1 MTERSVPSFLPSD
14 LDRRQALKIALGAS
28 AFGVL
33 AACGSSSG
41 GSAAGGPAS
50 GGTSSQPAVKHSNAS
65 ISSVTWGVGTGTIIG
80 LDIASA
86 FDGHAMYVQR
96 CGLEGLLAAT
106 NTLGLGP
113 LLATSWKYEPA
124 SLKYVFQ
131 IRPGVKFWDGSTM
144 TVDDVVFS
152 LTRHIDPKVGSQIGA
167 YFANVDSFVKTGASE
182 LTIKLKHPDPDVANS
197 LVFAP
202 ILSRK
207 FVQKIGSGLGS
218 PGSGLRIMGTGPY
231 QITSFPS
238 STSCTLERFEGYW
251 DTKPAVQKCSFT
263 CIADAQTLL
272 LAAQSGQIDG
282 TFDVPVQNASN
293 WQKVTSL
300 RTYAAP
306 GMSMFYLSFDVSK
319 PPWNDLHA
327 RKAVAYAANT
337 AGYVRAFVGGNGT
350 PASCVVP
357 PQQWGPVLPQ
367 AQVAK
372 LYATL
377 PKYPYSI
384 AAAKKELAQSATPH
398 GFTTNKLL
406 IPNSLPALV
415 NAAESLSLTLKQIG
429 IILPVEQVGES
440 QWLANLYAHKDAI
453 GIVASEFGPDYA
465 DPADYINLLYPSANA
480 VKNNFNTANFKDPQ
494 VDKLLTAASSAAADA
509 DRAKYL
515 FEVLKI
521 SAEQLPYLALWWQD
535 DIMAVQSKY
544 VYENFTG
551 LYYNQNW
558 LSRIFTAS

>member
-1 MTERSVPSFLPSD
+1 M
-14 LDRRQALKIALGAS
+14 
-28 AFGVL
+28 
-33 AACGSSSG
+33 
-41 GSAAGGPAS
+41 
-50 GGTSSQPAVKHSNAS
+50 
-65 ISSVTWGVGTGTIIG
+65 
-80 LDIASA
+80 
-86 FDGHAMYVQR
+86 
-96 CGLEGLLAAT
+96 
-106 NTLGLGP
+106 
-113 LLATSWKYEPA
+113 
-124 SLKYVFQ
+124 FQ
-131 IRPGVKFWDGSTM
+131 IRPGVKFWDGTTM
-144 TVDDVVFS
+144 TVDDVAFS
-152 LTRHIDPKVGSQIGA
+152 LSRHIDPKVSSQIGA
-167 YFANVDSFVKTGASE
+167 YFANVGSFVKTGPSE
-182 LTIKLKHPDPDVANS
+182 LTIKLKRPDPDVANS

-202 ILSRK
+202 VMSRK
-207 FVQKIGSGLGS
+207 FAQKIGSGLGS
-218 PGSGLRIMGTGPY
+218 PGQGLRIMGTGPY
-231 QITSFPS
+231 QLTSFPS
-238 STSCTLERFEGYW
+238 STSCTINRFEGYW
-251 DTKPAVQKCSFT
+251 GTKPAVQKCAFS

-282 TFDVPVQNASN
+282 TFDVPPQNASN
-293 WQKVTSL
+293 WKKITSL
-300 RTYAAP
+300 RPYSAP

-327 RKAVAYAANT
+327 RRAVAYAANT
-337 AGYVRAFVGGNGT
+337 AGYIRAFVGGNGT

-377 PKYPYSI
+377 PKYPYSV

-398 GFTTNKLL
+398 GFTANKLL

-429 IILPVEQVGES
+429 IILPVQQVGES
-440 QWLANLYAHKDAI
+440 QWLANLYAHKDTL

-480 VKNNFNTANFKDPQ
+480 VKNNFNTANFKNPQ
-494 VDKLLTAASSAAADA
+494 VDKLLQQASSSAANA
-509 DRAKYL
+509 DRARYL

-521 SAEQLPYLALWWQD
+521 SQEQLPYLALWWQD
-535 DIMAVQSKY
+535 DIMAIQDKY
-544 VYENFTG
+544 VYQNFTG

>member
-1 MTERSVPSFLPSD
+1 MTERSAPSFLLSD
-14 LDRRQALKIALGAS
+14 LDRRQALRVALGAS
-28 AFGVL
+28 ALGVL

-41 GSAAGGPAS
+41 GSAS
-50 GGTSSQPAVKHSNAS
+50 GGNSSQPAVKHSNAN

-106 NTLGLGP
+106 DSLGLGP
-113 LLATSWKYEPA
+113 LLAASWKYDPA
-124 SLKYVFQ
+124 HLTYVFQ
-131 IRPGVKFWDGSTM
+131 IRPGVKFWDGTTM

-152 LTRHIDPKVGSQIGA
+152 LTRHIDPKVSSQIGA
-167 YFANVDSFVKTGASE
+167 YFANVGSFNKTGPSE
-182 LTIKLKHPDPDVANS
+182 LTIKLKRPDPDVANS

-207 FVQKIGSGLGS
+207 FVEKIGSGLGS
-218 PGSGLRIMGTGPY
+218 PGKGLRIMGTGPY
-231 QITSFPS
+231 RLTSFPS
-238 STSCTLERFEGYW
+238 STSCTVDRFEGYW
-251 DTKPAVQKCSFT
+251 GTKPAVQKCSFS

-282 TFDVPVQNASN
+282 TFDVPPQNASN
-293 WQKVTSL
+293 WKKVTSL
-300 RTYAAP
+300 RPYSAP
-306 GMSMFYLSFDVSK
+306 GMSMFYLSFDVSR

-367 AQVAK
+367 DQVAK
-372 LYATL
+372 LYAAL
-377 PKYPYSI
+377 PKYPYSV

-398 GFTTNKLL
+398 GFTANKLL

-429 IILPVEQVGES
+429 IILPVQQVGES
-440 QWLANLYAHKDAI
+440 QWLANLYAHKPAI

-480 VKNNFNTANFKDPQ
+480 AKNNFNTANFKNPQ
-494 VDKLLTAASSAAADA
+494 VDKLLQQASSSAANA

-521 SAEQLPYLALWWQD
+521 SQEQLPYLALWWQD